1 MLKRIFDAFN
11 TNTWWI
17 AYQFHFLSTPLFF
30 SAINLAVKAQQRIA
44 KALKL
49 ELMRDTMLP
58 SMKNLLKNRLKII
71 SPNSPY
77 NLLQFL
83 NGKIEK
89 RKYILFIHNLLSIT
103 IRIPKSTH
111 YKSWHDI
118 ARLCNE
124 FRVSHKRRGDST
136 RFEWETGDPTR
147 SDRVVILCD
156 PSQKTPHPSTL
167 RIAHDSRSTLA
178 RTLLLLFFFLSTS
191 SRESPFYLFAH
202 TRPPSGNR
210 IFGFYDRTI

>member
-1 MLKRIFDAFN
+1 MAR
-11 TNTWWI
+11 
-17 AYQFHFLSTPLFF
+17 H
-30 SAINLAVKAQQRIA
+30 
-44 KALKL
+44 
-49 ELMRDTMLP
+49 
-58 SMKNLLKNRLKII
+58 
-71 SPNSPY
+71 
-77 NLLQFL
+77 
-83 NGKIEK
+83 
-89 RKYILFIHNLLSIT
+89 SI
-103 IRIPKSTH
+103 
-111 YKSWHDI
+111 
-118 ARLCNE
+118 RLCNE

-202 TRPPSGNR
+202 TRLTTRALQVGIEFSDFTTERFKDITPSVKLIQIISIILIETVHPFIERGR
-210 IFGFYDRTI
+210 GRFFSFLLFFLQETITTNGRKTR

>member
-1 MLKRIFDAFN
+1 MAR
-11 TNTWWI
+11 
-17 AYQFHFLSTPLFF
+17 H
-30 SAINLAVKAQQRIA
+30 
-44 KALKL
+44 
-49 ELMRDTMLP
+49 
-58 SMKNLLKNRLKII
+58 
-71 SPNSPY
+71 
-77 NLLQFL
+77 
-83 NGKIEK
+83 
-89 RKYILFIHNLLSIT
+89 SI
-103 IRIPKSTH
+103 
-111 YKSWHDI
+111 
-118 ARLCNE
+118 RLCNE

-202 TRPPSGNR
+202 TRLTTRALQVGIEFSDFTTERFKDITPSVKLIQIISIILIETIER
-210 IFGFYDRTI
+210 VYRKRERTLLFVLVLLLARNNNYERKKNTVNVVQCRS

>member
-1 MLKRIFDAFN
+1 MAR
-11 TNTWWI
+11 
-17 AYQFHFLSTPLFF
+17 H
-30 SAINLAVKAQQRIA
+30 
-44 KALKL
+44 
-49 ELMRDTMLP
+49 
-58 SMKNLLKNRLKII
+58 
-71 SPNSPY
+71 
-77 NLLQFL
+77 
-83 NGKIEK
+83 
-89 RKYILFIHNLLSIT
+89 SI
-103 IRIPKSTH
+103 
-111 YKSWHDI
+111 
-118 ARLCNE
+118 RLCNE

-202 TRPPSGNR
+202 TRLTTRALQVGIEFSDFTTERFKDTTPSVKLIQIISIILIETVHPSIERGR
-210 IFGFYDRTI
+210 GRFFSFLLFFLQETITTNGRKTR

>member
-1 MLKRIFDAFN
+1 MAR
-11 TNTWWI
+11 
-17 AYQFHFLSTPLFF
+17 H
-30 SAINLAVKAQQRIA
+30 
-44 KALKL
+44 
-49 ELMRDTMLP
+49 
-58 SMKNLLKNRLKII
+58 
-71 SPNSPY
+71 
-77 NLLQFL
+77 
-83 NGKIEK
+83 
-89 RKYILFIHNLLSIT
+89 SI
-103 IRIPKSTH
+103 
-111 YKSWHDI
+111 
-118 ARLCNE
+118 RLCNE

-202 TRPPSGNR
+202 TRLATRALQVGIEFSDFTTERFKDVTPSVKLIQIISIILIETVHPSIERGR
-210 IFGFYDRTI
+210 GRFFSFLFFFLQETITTNGRKTR

>member
-1 MLKRIFDAFN
+1 MAR
-11 TNTWWI
+11 
-17 AYQFHFLSTPLFF
+17 H
-30 SAINLAVKAQQRIA
+30 
-44 KALKL
+44 
-49 ELMRDTMLP
+49 
-58 SMKNLLKNRLKII
+58 
-71 SPNSPY
+71 
-77 NLLQFL
+77 
-83 NGKIEK
+83 
-89 RKYILFIHNLLSIT
+89 SI
-103 IRIPKSTH
+103 
-111 YKSWHDI
+111 
-118 ARLCNE
+118 RLCNE

-202 TRPPSGNR
+202 TRLTTRALQVGIEFSDFTTERFKDITPSVKLIQIISIILIETVHPSIERGR
-210 IFGFYDRTI
+210 GRFFSFLLFFLQETITTNGRKTR

>member
-1 MLKRIFDAFN
+1 MAR
-11 TNTWWI
+11 
-17 AYQFHFLSTPLFF
+17 H
-30 SAINLAVKAQQRIA
+30 
-44 KALKL
+44 
-49 ELMRDTMLP
+49 
-58 SMKNLLKNRLKII
+58 
-71 SPNSPY
+71 
-77 NLLQFL
+77 
-83 NGKIEK
+83 
-89 RKYILFIHNLLSIT
+89 SI
-103 IRIPKSTH
+103 
-111 YKSWHDI
+111 
-118 ARLCNE
+118 RLCNE

-202 TRPPSGNR
+202 TRLTTRALQVGIEFSDFTTERFKDITPSVKLIQIISIILIETVHPSIERGR
-210 IFGFYDRTI
+210 GRFFSFLFFFLQETITTNGRKTR